1 MARGRS
7 RLVGGICVFLMSWF
21 DAGRRALGCAPALR
35 RCSGWRTIST
45 GTRAKAVCT
54 GLSELPGE
62 QVLQL
67 LCMIAGALMPLL
79 EVVPFSSSIL
89 GAAVLSFSVGLL
101 RRDGI
106 FAVAGIAILSIAAVI
121 PMVFLQS
128 VFW

>member
-1 MARGRS
+1 MPGAGRQAAH
-7 RLVGGICVFLMSWF
+7 RLKKMQWVADYLDRYTRQGRLHWLVGTT
-21 DAGRRALGCAPALR
+21 GR
-35 RCSGWRTIST
+35 T
-45 GTRAKAVCT
+45 
-54 GLSELPGE
+54 
-62 QVLQL
+62 VLQL